1 MIFVWFD
8 IDSRVTLTM
17 AQINNYKAPPK
28 LTDDVDYEN
37 WKEKKGNQNLKNI
50 YFFGKAGS
58 SNFLV
63 CTGQTCKAI
72 LTCIPWSLC
81 SIGI

>member
-1 MIFVWFD
+1 MLFVWFD

-37 WKEKKGNQNLKNI
+37 WKEKKKKKKKEIKIWRTFTSLEKQALLI
-50 YFFGKAGS
+50 FWFLQGKP
-58 SNFLV
+58 V
-63 CTGQTCKAI
+63 KQY
-72 LTCIPWSLC
+72 
-81 SIGI
+81 